1 MTKAVNKYKLPAL
14 FSKEHQNPLLQL
26 LNKFQ
31 MFAIIQS
38 GGKQYRVAKD
48 EKIIVENL
56 NANVGD
62 KIKLEV
68 LFAQNDNGKAVFGN
82 PNVEGAVVD
91 AEVVKN
97 FKDDKIIVFKKRRRQ
112 NSRRKNGHRQLKTQL
127 KIINIKL

>member
-1 MTKAVNKYKLPAL
+1 
-14 FSKEHQNPLLQL
+14 
-26 LNKFQ
+26 

-48 EKIIVENL
+48 DKIIVENL
-56 NANVGD
+56 NSNVGD
-62 KIKLEV
+62 VIKLEV
-68 LFAQNDNGKAVFGN
+68 LFAQNDNGGAVFGN
-82 PNVEGAVVD
+82 PNVAGAVVD

>member
-1 MTKAVNKYKLPAL
+1 
-14 FSKEHQNPLLQL
+14 
-26 LNKFQ
+26 

-56 NANVGD
+56 NCSVGD

-68 LFAQNDNGKAVFGN
+68 LFASNDNGEAVFGN
-82 PNVEGAVVD
+82 PNVKGAVVE

>member
-1 MTKAVNKYKLPAL
+1 
-14 FSKEHQNPLLQL
+14 
-26 LNKFQ
+26 

-56 NANVGD
+56 NSNVGD
-62 KIKLEV
+62 IIKLEV
-68 LFAQNDNGKAVFGN
+68 LFAQNDNGQAVFGN